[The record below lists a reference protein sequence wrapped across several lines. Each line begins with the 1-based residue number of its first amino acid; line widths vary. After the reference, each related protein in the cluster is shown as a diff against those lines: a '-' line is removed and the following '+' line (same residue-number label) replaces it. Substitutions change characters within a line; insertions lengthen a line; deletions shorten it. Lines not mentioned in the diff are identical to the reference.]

1 MSDTLKLK
9 IIDVLKQCYDPEIPV
24 DLWNLGLIYSID
36 IIDGDENKS
45 NISITMSLTTP
56 GCSMGHHMSQDIETK
71 VGAMEETGDVNV
83 DVTFDPPW
91 QPEMMTDE
99 ARTKLGFPPTQ
110 ASPKPKESEIW
121 E

>member
-1 MSDTLKLK
+1 
-9 IIDVLKQCYDPEIPV
+9 
-24 DLWNLGLIYSID
+24 
-36 IIDGDENKS
+36 
-45 NISITMSLTTP
+45 
-56 GCSMGHHMSQDIETK
+56 
-71 VGAMEETGDVNV
+71 VNV

-110 ASPKPKESEIW
+110 ASPKPKESEMW